1 MIPSEEI
8 YDKLN
13 AEGFSNTMFIGYNP
27 YPDLDKY
34 IIIREGYASAN
45 PKWLRDE
52 VTLQIQGVSKREK
65 YKEGM
70 EMMLAAREILN
81 GADPF
86 DTADST
92 NSRFIVQNGPNY
104 VGPDENTRH
113 NFSMNLQYIRE
124 PFSGKNRETIG

>member
-8 YDKLN
+8 WQKLTD
-13 AEGFSNTMFIGYNP
+13 EGFSDTMFIGYDP
-27 YPDLDKY
+27 YPDLSKY
-34 IIIREGYASAN
+34 IILRESYASAN

-52 VTLQIQGVSKREK
+52 VAMQIQGVAKRDK
-65 YKEGM
+65 YVEGM

-81 GADPF
+81 GVDPF
-86 DTADST
+86 DTSNST

-113 NFSMNLQYIRE
+113 NFSMNIQYIRE
-124 PFSGKNRETIG
+124 PFTGTNRETIG